1 MAQLKDLLVTG
12 DSRFV
17 GNVYNNS
24 PKIAYGTC
32 STAAATAAKV
42 VTISDPTWNLQ
53 VGDIIGVKFTN
64 TNSASSCTLNVNSTG
79 AKSLWY
85 NNAAYTGNSNMICG
99 YANRYTFYMYDG
111 TYWVWL
117 SYGNENSGSDTYP
130 SAYCSTGAGTA
141 AKAATCTNYQLLA
154 NSFLHIVITN
164 ANTSAGALTLN
175 VNGKGAKPIYI
186 NGAASSASNYTLP
199 AGSYIIFYNG
209 TNYYFR
215 TDGKLT
221 ASITGDAATVNGKTV
236 AVNVPSDAKFTDTTY
251 SDATTSAHGLMST
264 TDKTKLNNTNIAYG
278 TCSTAAGTAQ
288 KDVTLSGNTNWTLA
302 AGSLIC
308 IKFSNTN
315 TASNPKIK
323 VGNTDAK
330 SVWYNTGVIT
340 TGSLGYAGTANRP
353 SIYMYDGTQYV
364 WVGWALDAN
373 DNTYTSAYCST
384 GAGTAAKTATCTNYA
399 LLNNSYTQVL
409 ITTSNTAQSALTM
422 NINGKGAKPIY
433 INGLPSSATNYALP
447 AGSYL
452 TYYDGTAY
460 HFRTDGRITNISTN
474 VYVGTTAPTD
484 PAIEVWVDP
493 SGTIDNSSFIN
504 LIYPVGSIYMTT
516 DATIDPN
523 VTFGVGT
530 WVKIKDRFLLGSG
543 DTYTSGN
550 TGGAA
555 TVALQTKHMPPHTHS
570 QASCTNPGNH
580 AHNTWNIFSFKHSS
594 GGVTTTCTGEPGDGR
609 GNATDGNGGHTHTIT
624 LNSTGGENGS
634 VVAHENM
641 PPYKVVNMWERT
653 A

>member
-1 MAQLKDLLVTG
+1 
-12 DSRFV
+12 
-17 GNVYNNS
+17 
-24 PKIAYGTC
+24 
-32 STAAATAAKV
+32 
-42 VTISDPTWNLQ
+42 
-53 VGDIIGVKFTN
+53 
-64 TNSASSCTLNVNSTG
+64 
-79 AKSLWY
+79 
-85 NNAAYTGNSNMICG
+85 
-99 YANRYTFYMYDG
+99 
-111 TYWVWL
+111 
-117 SYGNENSGSDTYP
+117 
-130 SAYCSTGAGTA
+130 
-141 AKAATCTNYQLLA
+141 
-154 NSFLHIVITN
+154 
-164 ANTSAGALTLN
+164 
-175 VNGKGAKPIYI
+175 
-186 NGAASSASNYTLP
+186 
-199 AGSYIIFYNG
+199 
-209 TNYYFR
+209 
-215 TDGKLT
+215 
-221 ASITGDAATVNGKTV
+221 
-236 AVNVPSDAKFTDTTY
+236 
-251 SDATTSAHGLMST
+251 
-264 TDKTKLNNTNIAYG
+264 
-278 TCSTAAGTAQ
+278 
-288 KDVTLSGNTNWTLA
+288 
-302 AGSLIC
+302 
-308 IKFSNTN
+308 
-315 TASNPKIK
+315 
-323 VGNTDAK
+323 
-330 SVWYNTGVIT
+330 
-340 TGSLGYAGTANRP
+340 
-353 SIYMYDGTQYV
+353 MYDGTQYV

-433 INGLPSSATNYALP
+433 INGLPSSASNYTLP

-580 AHNTWNIFSFKHSS
+580 AHNTWNIFSFKHAS